1 MIKSDGHPVFA
12 EVQFYFQFPITADG
26 ESESKIET
34 FAFVSE
40 YSPPHSDIFEKSRST
55 FWWCTPTSSISV
67 VNVKD
72 ISSVV
77 AMIPRQLQ
85 LQGHGIQESR
95 SFLCEMPGLHV
106 ACMSGAVDSEVVQE
120 E

>member
-1 MIKSDGHPVFA
+1 M
-12 EVQFYFQFPITADG
+12 
-26 ESESKIET
+26 ET
-34 FAFVSE
+34 LAFTSE
-40 YSPPHSDIFEKSRST
+40 YSCPHPDIFEKSRST
-55 FWWCTPTSSISV
+55 FWWCTPTRSISV
-67 VNVKD
+67 VNVKG

-85 LQGHGIQESR
+85 DHVLQESR

-106 ACMSGAVDSEVVQE
+106 ACMSGAVEVVQE

>member
-1 MIKSDGHPVFA
+1 
-12 EVQFYFQFPITADG
+12 
-26 ESESKIET
+26 
-34 FAFVSE
+34 
-40 YSPPHSDIFEKSRST
+40 
-55 FWWCTPTSSISV
+55 V

-77 AMIPRQLQ
+77 AMIPKQLQ
-85 LQGHGIQESR
+85 EHDLQESG

-106 ACMSGAVDSEVVQE
+106 ACMSGAVDLEAVPE

>member
-1 MIKSDGHPVFA
+1 MH
-12 EVQFYFQFPITADG
+12 FYFQFPITADG
-26 ESESKIET
+26 ESESKSET

-40 YSPPHSDIFEKSRST
+40 YSPPHPDIFEKSRST
-55 FWWCTPTSSISV
+55 FWWCTPTRSISV
-67 VNVKD
+67 VKVKH

-77 AMIPRQLQ
+77 AMIPRP
-85 LQGHGIQESR
+85 LQGHGIQESQ

-106 ACMSGAVDSEVVQE
+106 ACMSGAVDLEVVQE

>member
-1 MIKSDGHPVFA
+1 
-12 EVQFYFQFPITADG
+12 
-26 ESESKIET
+26 
-34 FAFVSE
+34 
-40 YSPPHSDIFEKSRST
+40 
-55 FWWCTPTSSISV
+55 V

-77 AMIPRQLQ
+77 AMIPRQPQ
-85 LQGHGIQESR
+85 DHHDIPQESR

-106 ACMSGAVDSEVVQE
+106 ARMGGATEIVQE